1 MPTETTQPSLKFF
14 LRFLKPYSGTL
25 VLTTVFL
32 LAGQIASSLQP
43 VWLKKIVDSVSQGS
57 PLRAI
62 LLIVAVYFGLR
73 FIDALFNFLRDVIF
87 APIEMGI
94 SRTLSHDL
102 FNHLLRLPVS
112 YHGEQKLGA
121 SSRRITRG
129 SRAIQFILDFMV
141 GNIIPTIVQLLFAT
155 AILLKLYPPIYGLSI
170 FVTIILYTAFTIWAT
185 EKRQLFR
192 IAANTADDE
201 VGGLETDALGNIET
215 VKYFNAEPE
224 LQRRYQPLIDNRYK
238 QTVASNQIFAAVEG
252 GQGIILLIG
261 LGIVIL
267 MGVRQTISHALTVGD
282 LVLLTAYI
290 GQLSAPI
297 GVLGFIYRQI
307 KDGLADID
315 GMMKMLQQP
324 VTINEPTDPQA
335 LLEPQGEVLF
345 QNVSF
350 EYNED
355 RKILKD
361 VTLDIKPGQKVA
373 FVGASGAGKST
384 IVKLLFRLYE
394 PTGGEIDIDGIPLHQ
409 LDKATRERVFAIV
422 PQEPVLFNASIA
434 DNIRFAKP
442 GATDEEIRAAC
453 RVANI
458 AQMVESLPKQY
469 ETTVGERGV
478 KLSGGEKQRVAIAR
492 AVIRDPKI
500 LVFDEATSSLDTVSE
515 QQILGALD
523 AAAEG
528 RTTIAIAHR
537 LSTVVNSDMI
547 FVLEHGSVVENGTH
561 QELLAK
567 NGTYA
572 GLWNLQSGK

>member
-1 MPTETTQPSLKFF
+1 MTNQPSLKFF
-14 LRFLKPYSGTL
+14 LRFLKPYGGTL
-25 VLTTVFL
+25 VLTTIFL
-32 LAGQIASSLQP
+32 LAGQVASSLQP
-43 VWLKKIVDSVSQGS
+43 VWLKKIVDGVSQGN
-57 PLRAI
+57 PLAAI
-62 LLIVAVYFGLR
+62 LLVVAVYFGLR
-73 FIDALFNFLRDVIF
+73 FVDSLFKFLRDIIF

-94 SRTLSHDL
+94 SRTLSQDL
-102 FNHLLRLPVS
+102 FDHLLRLPVS

-141 GNIIPTIVQLLFAT
+141 GNIIPTVVQLLFAT
-155 AILLKLYPPIYGLSI
+155 AILLKLYPPVYGLTV
-170 FVTIILYTAFTIWAT
+170 FVTIILYTTFTIWAT
-185 EKRQLFR
+185 EKRQIFR
-192 IAANTADDE
+192 IAANKADDE

-224 LQRRYQPLIDNRYK
+224 LQRRYQPLINNRYE
-238 QTVASNQIFAAVEG
+238 QTVASNRIFAAVEG
-252 GQGIILLIG
+252 GQGLILLVG

-267 MGVRQTISHALTVGD
+267 MGVRQTISHTLTVGD

-324 VTINEPTDPQA
+324 ITIIEPTQPQPLA
-335 LLEPQGEVLF
+335 NPKGEVLF
-345 QNVSF
+345 ENISF
-350 EYNED
+350 DYNAD

-361 VTLDIKPGQKVA
+361 VDLDIKPGQKVA

-394 PTGGEIDIDGIPLHQ
+394 PTIGEIVIDGIPLRQ
-409 LDKATRERVFAIV
+409 LDKETRERVFAIV

-442 GATDEEIRAAC
+442 DATDEQIKAAC

-458 AQMVESLPKQY
+458 DKMIESLPKQY
-469 ETTVGERGV
+469 DTTVGERGV

-492 AVIRDPKI
+492 AVIRDPKV

-515 QQILGALD
+515 QQILSALD
-523 AAAEG
+523 AAAKG

-537 LSTVVNSDMI
+537 LSTVVNSDCI
-547 FVLEHGSVVENGTH
+547 FVLDHGTVVETGTH
-561 QELLAK
+561 QELLQK

-572 GLWNLQSGK
+572 GLWKLQIGHS